1 MNTKTVNSIYDLA
14 PLEYGGTENR
24 KGIDFQDHIAADF
37 CLDMILGNGL
47 EEVWCETQDDITLIW
62 KRDEKIEVE
71 FVQVKNNTSFTAWS
85 TSILCDRKGK
95 GIGHSILEKSL
106 ANDRCEEKCCFRI
119 ITAQSVN
126 DDLKILTYDIKS
138 LSRNSMFNPY
148 DDLNVD
154 LDKRV
159 NDFKSQNGNDYKF
172 WVENIQWDVRYAADA
187 IEDKAVRKLRR
198 FLEEQGFFPAED
210 QLGEIYRRLTGR
222 VYRAGLADYKIKPLE
237 KRINKAELTE
247 WLIKIT
253 NEALHPALKGT
264 NKMIEKMKLARLPDD
279 TIEAARE
286 QRRFYREEVLRPKY
300 LNLTERNLV
309 EAEVLSILQRLK
321 SKLDTGAISLSGS
334 EFHEKCLE
342 QLDGLRQNLPL
353 ASRIPLFI
361 LHGSMYDIVNRC
373 LHRFRRV
380 G

>member
-1 MNTKTVNSIYDLA
+1 MSTKTVSSIYDLA

-62 KRDEKIEVE
+62 KRDEDIEVE

-85 TSILCDRKGK
+85 PAILCDRKGK

-106 ANDRCEEKCCFRI
+106 ANDRCAEKCCFRMV
-119 ITAQSVN
+119 TAQSVN
-126 DDLKILTYDIKS
+126 DDLKILTFDIDA
-138 LSRNSMFNPY
+138 LPRNSMFTPY
-148 DDLNVD
+148 DDLNED

-159 NDFKSQNGNDYKF
+159 KDFKSGNGNDYKF
-172 WVENIQWDVRYAADA
+172 WVENTQWDVRFAADA
-187 IEDKAVRKLRR
+187 IEDKAVRKLRK
-198 FLEEQGFFPAED
+198 FLEEHGFFPAED
-210 QLGEIYRRLTGR
+210 QLEEIYRRLAGR
-222 VYRAGLADYKIKPLE
+222 VYQAGLADYKTKPLE
-237 KRINKAELTE
+237 KRIVKAELTD

-264 NKMIEKMKLARLPDD
+264 NKMIEKMTRAGLPDD

-286 QRRFYREEVLRPKY
+286 QRRHYREEVLKPKY
-300 LNLTERNLV
+300 LNLTERRLV
-309 EAEVLSILQRLK
+309 EAEVLSVLQRLK
-321 SKLDTGAISLSGS
+321 SKLDAGTITLSGK

-342 QLDGLRQNLPL
+342 HLDELQQKLP
-353 ASRIPLFI
+353 ATSRIPLFV